1 MPRQRT
7 NRKRTAKKSKR
18 SNPKRSNPK
27 RSNKSSSRKIIKK
40 YRGGSGVSFP
50 ATITSDSLQNPQS
63 YLPHNDFS
71 NDPNNYLT
79 SSRLIQQPF
88 SLLSGGRKK
97 QNKSKKIKGGN
108 VMSYNMAHGLSS
120 NFGSIPSA
128 GLLTDVGGVTGAASN
143 LTGLSS
149 VYNGSPNIPVPIA

>member
-7 NRKRTAKKSKR
+7 TRKRTSNKSKRRDHNRKRGKNA
-18 SNPKRSNPK
+18 
-27 RSNKSSSRKIIKK
+27 SSRKTTKT

-50 ATITSDSLQNPQS
+50 ATITSASLQNPQS
-63 YLPHNDFS
+63 YLPHNDFN

-79 SSRLIQQPF
+79 SSRLIPQPF
-88 SLLSGGRKK
+88 SSLSGGRKK
-97 QNKSKKIKGGN
+97 RNKSKKIKGGN
-108 VMSYNMAHGLSS
+108 VMSYNMSHGLSS
-120 NFGSIPSA
+120 NFGPIPSA

>member
-18 SNPKRSNPK
+18 SDRKRKQSKNA
-27 RSNKSSSRKIIKK
+27 SSRKTTKT

-50 ATITSDSLQNPQS
+50 ATITSASLQNPQS

-79 SSRLIQQPF
+79 SSRLLQPPF

-97 QNKSKKIKGGN
+97 RNKSKKIKGGN
-108 VMSYNMAHGLSS
+108 VMSYNMSHGLSS
-120 NFGSIPSA
+120 NFGPIPSA

-149 VYNGSPNIPVPIA
+149 VYNGSSNIPVPIA

>member
-7 NRKRTAKKSKR
+7 NRKRTAKKGKR
-18 SNPKRSNPK
+18 SDRKRKQSK
-27 RSNKSSSRKIIKK
+27 KSSSRKIIKK

-50 ATITSDSLQNPQS
+50 ATITSASLQNPQS

-97 QNKSKKIKGGN
+97 RNKSKKTKGGN
-108 VMSYNMAHGLSS
+108 AMSYNMSHALSS

-128 GLLTDVGGVTGAASN
+128 GLLTDVGGVTGVTSN
-143 LTGLSS
+143 LTGTSS
-149 VYNGSPNIPVPIA
+149 VYNGNPNIPVPIA

>member
-7 NRKRTAKKSKR
+7 TRKRTSNKSKSKRRDHNRKRGKNA
-18 SNPKRSNPK
+18 
-27 RSNKSSSRKIIKK
+27 SSRKTTKT

-50 ATITSDSLQNPQS
+50 ATITSASLQNPQS
-63 YLPHNDFS
+63 YLPHNDFN

-79 SSRLIQQPF
+79 SSRLIPQPF
-88 SLLSGGRKK
+88 SSLSGGRKK
-97 QNKSKKIKGGN
+97 RNKSKKIKGGN
-108 VMSYNMAHGLSS
+108 VMSYNMSHGLSS
-120 NFGSIPSA
+120 NFGPIPSA